1 MAESRTAQESLGERF
16 TNIKTRIN
24 RALERSHRGGRD
36 ITLIA
41 ISKTHPAALVQE
53 LLALGARDFGEN
65 RVQEA
70 ETKIPAAAVGKPIF
84 PQSGGKGKPF
94 SGLKTGVLR
103 LAPASISSHDR

>member
-24 RALERSHRGGRD
+24 RALEGSNRGGRD
-36 ITLIA
+36 VTLIA

-53 LLALGARDFGEN
+53 LLALGAQDFGEN

-70 ETKIPAAAVGKPIF
+70 ETKIPAVGRKRARWHLVGRSEERRVGKECRSRWSPY
-84 PQSGGKGKPF
+84 
-94 SGLKTGVLR
+94 
-103 LAPASISSHDR
+103 H